1 MGKCLDDLRANYS
14 RGLSDAEIEEIFKDA
29 QRLWKGVQ
37 ASRQASNQNALAQ
50 QLAKQQAERE
60 QIAAVIKKRN
70 TYLQLER
77 KVAILESTLGNWQG
91 REGEGLSAMLV
102 GGQKLRQ
109 GSRMSVDALRT
120 GIKGQYVGGFLNDLD
135 ELGATHYAIFKKGAM
150 DREIAEAM
158 WTIDNPNAPAFSGPK
173 EAMDIAQVA
182 HKWQEKARLDQNR
195 VGGFIGKEPGYIVR
209 QSHDQA
215 RIARAG
221 FEKWRADIED
231 KLDWTRTG
239 NGRFDPQQNPDF
251 MPDDKAA
258 FLSEVYDNLKT
269 GVHLKE
275 TGAARNP
282 LASSSGV
289 GSVASKVSAERV
301 LHFTD
306 GGAWFDYNAKY
317 GKGNLREA
325 MLGGFSRAADNT
337 ALMQVF
343 GPSPQA
349 NLENSIKFIR
359 ESLRKRGDDAGI
371 KRLDKM
377 QTRLA
382 NELSELDGSVNI
394 PAHQTAASVGRIV
407 RAIESMAKL
416 GGAVISG
423 MSDAPNF
430 AYEMAYQGK
439 GFASSLVRGLSLMVK
454 GRGTLEQ
461 RRILSSCGVFYDSM
475 CGDIIARFSGS
486 DTPGKMS
493 AMMNLFFRMNG
504 LSWWTDSWKKAATLM
519 MSHDMAHIRGKNFGQ
534 LSTQERRLFE
544 LYGIDA
550 GQWDM
555 LRKGRTMAADG
566 RDYLT
571 PEAAFDA
578 TDAEIEA
585 YLASKGTQITRMR
598 VENFRHELAD
608 RLRTLYRDR
617 VQYAV
622 LEPDAR
628 TNAILRQ
635 GLRPGTMGGEL
646 LRYFTQFKSFPTVF
660 MQRSMGRE
668 LYGRGADTLGTALK
682 GAGKGALASAF
693 LQNRH
698 GEMSNFAG
706 LFVMTTIFGYG
717 AMTAKQLLAG
727 KTPRELLDENSPL
740 GLNWKTILAA
750 AVQGGGLGI
759 YGDFLFGEKSRM
771 GGSLAGSF
779 GGPAYSS
786 AESLYGLYLDARDGR
801 DLGANSFRFFFNHIP
816 GNNLFYIRA
825 ALDYTILNS
834 FYEYLNPGY
843 LRRMRRRVE
852 KENGQTFY
860 RGLTMEW

>member
-14 RGLSDAEIEEIFKDA
+14 RGLTDAEIEEIFADA
-29 QRLWKGVQ
+29 KRLWKGVQ

-50 QLAKQQAERE
+50 QLAAQQAQRE

-77 KVAILESTLGNWQG
+77 KVAILENTLGNWQG
-91 REGEGLSAMLV
+91 REGEGLSAMMV
-102 GGQKLRQ
+102 GGQKLRE

-120 GIKGQYVGGFLNDLD
+120 GIKGEYVGGFLNDLND
-135 ELGATHYAIFKKGAM
+135 LGPTHYAIFKKGAM

-158 WTIDNPNAPAFSGPK
+158 WTIDNPNAQPFAGPK

-209 QSHDQA
+209 QSHDSA
-215 RIARAG
+215 RIEKAG
-221 FEKWRADIED
+221 FDQWRPDIED

-239 NGRFDPQQNPDF
+239 NGRFDPQQNPNF
-251 MPDDKAA
+251 MPQDKAD
-258 FLSEVYDNLKT
+258 FLFETYENLRT

-275 TGAARNP
+275 TGAPQNP
-282 LASSSGV
+282 LSSNSGV
-289 GSVASKVSAERV
+289 GSVANKVSQERV
-301 LHFTD
+301 LHFKD
-306 GGAWFDYNAKY
+306 GGAWFDYNAQY

-349 NLENSIKFIR
+349 NLENSIRFIR
-359 ESLRKRGDDAGI
+359 ESLRKRGDNEALKRFNKME
-371 KRLDKM
+371 KRL
-377 QTRLA
+377 Q
-382 NELSELDGSVNI
+382 NEMAELDGSVNI
-394 PAHQTAASVGRIV
+394 AANQTVASVGRIV

-439 GFASSLVRGLSLMVK
+439 GFASSLVRGISLMVR
-454 GRGTLEQ
+454 GRGTAEQ
-461 RRILSSCGVFYDSM
+461 QRVLSSCGVFYDSM

-519 MSHDMAHIRGKNFGQ
+519 MSHDMAHIRGKAFDQ
-534 LSTQERRLFE
+534 LSLQEKRLFE

-555 LRKGRTMAADG
+555 LRKGKTMAADG

-578 TDAEIEA
+578 TTPEIEA
-585 YLASKGTQITRMR
+585 YLISRGMQVTSMR

-635 GLRPGTMGGEL
+635 GLRPGTMSGEL
-646 LRYFTQFKSFPTVF
+646 LRYVTQFKSFPTVF
-660 MQRSMGRE
+660 MQRSLGRE
-668 LYGRGADTLGTALK
+668 LYGRGADTFGTALK
-682 GAGKGALASAF
+682 DAGKGAIASAF

-706 LFVMTTIFGYG
+706 LFVMMTIFGYG

-727 KTPRELLDENSPL
+727 KTPRPPDDP
-740 GLNWKTILAA
+740 KTWLAA
-750 AVQGGGLGI
+750 ATQGGGLGI

-771 GGSLAGSF
+771 GTGPVANMMGPAAGSADSIMRLF
-779 GGPAYSS
+779 QNI
-786 AESLYGLYLDARDGR
+786 RDGE
-801 DLGANSFRFFFNHIP
+801 DVGSEAFRLFFNHLP

-825 ALDYTILNS
+825 GLDYTILNS

-852 KENGQTFY
+852 KENGQTFW
-860 RGLTMEW
+860 LEPVMNW